1 MSNEKSKNPVQLY
14 IGIVIAIFILSAVTI
29 YTGVKTARWSS
40 FSGISEAKNKL
51 KELPY
56 TIGDWVAEGESELSE
71 LDVKA
76 LQIQD
81 GYISRLYKN
90 TKTQSAV
97 YITLMVGKTGII
109 VVHSP
114 EICFG
119 GRDYKK
125 DDKGRVSVKF
135 PILDFTSKATDENTL
150 WKVKFINNSAR
161 GGIITFYYGVSV
173 GNVWVADDNPRFKF
187 SGFRYAYK
195 IQVQAAENEQNDVAH
210 EFLSDCLPT
219 IRNYILPCR

>member
-14 IGIVIAIFILSAVTI
+14 AGMVIVVAILLAITV
-29 YTGVKTARWSS
+29 YVGVKTARWSN
-40 FSGISEAKNKL
+40 FSGLDEARKKL
-51 KELPY
+51 KELPL
-56 TIGDWVAEGESELSE
+56 TIGDWTAAAEEKLAEK
-71 LDVKA
+71 DVND

-90 TKTQSAV
+90 SKTRSEV
-97 YITLMVGKTGII
+97 YMTMMVGKTGII

-125 DDKGRVSVKF
+125 DEKGRLSIPF
-135 PILDFTSKATDENTL
+135 SILDFAGKANDENSL

-161 GGIITFYYGVSV
+161 GGTIAFYYGVNI
-173 GNVWVADDNPRFKF
+173 GNGWVADENPRVKF

-195 IQVQAAENEQNDVAH
+195 IQVQAAEDGQDDTAKA
-210 EFLSDCLPT
+210 FLADCLPT
-219 IRNYILPCR
+219 IREYVLPCK